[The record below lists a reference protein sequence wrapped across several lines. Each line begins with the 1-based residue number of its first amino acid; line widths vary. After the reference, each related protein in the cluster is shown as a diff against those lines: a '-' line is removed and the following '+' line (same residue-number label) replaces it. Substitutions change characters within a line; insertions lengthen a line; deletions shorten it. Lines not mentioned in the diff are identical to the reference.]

1 MNTDGLSVFDLL
13 NLDEWG
19 LTREFDV
26 FGKNEHRWFIGVHRC
41 SSVFDLLNLDEWGLT
56 REFDVFG
63 KNELNTHSPEIEP

>member
-1 MNTDGLSVFDLL
+1 MFDLLNLDEWGFTREFDVFGKNEHRCTQMNTDGLSVFDLL

-19 LTREFDV
+19 F
-26 FGKNEHRWFIGVHRC
+26 
-41 SSVFDLLNLDEWGLT
+41 T